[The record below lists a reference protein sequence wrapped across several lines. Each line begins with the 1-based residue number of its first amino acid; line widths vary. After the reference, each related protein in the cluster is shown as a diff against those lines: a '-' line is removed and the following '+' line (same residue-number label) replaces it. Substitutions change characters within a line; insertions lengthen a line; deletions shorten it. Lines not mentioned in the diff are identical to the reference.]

1 MTDWQAIPEDP
12 CLKFSVYHHP
22 ELLSEYSIVTQ
33 AANNE
38 YLDNN
43 YCWWLYNETITD
55 LPKDIFSKSR
65 LQVVFDPLFS
75 PSSETINCDLSVSH
89 QSCGACLNA
98 NTSSQLSFQFL
109 IDSSSIC
116 YDPTLTFSKDLN
128 SGTMISVLCTFQNSS
143 CISACF
149 MLNDNSNVVAK
160 SESIN
165 SDQWEK
171 TSQSF
176 IEVAYEQ
183 SVNILKDSQY
193 HVARNVC
200 EMHQNEDCHWIPDS
214 LLINEH
220 CVDCQPI
227 CRSIG
232 RTLNFIQFV
241 IGSLWFMFTIPI
253 AEVSLPIV
261 ISDAVSQK
269 YQVSLYAVLA
279 SQLIHSFS
287 FVLLQGLV
295 MSCTVA
301 STELLQGITPLWC
314 KYVNTK
320 NKKKGVKCIVH
331 QVATNNMVGTTCT
344 YKTIKDAEYYVLR
357 SYNNHNGG
365 YPGMAAELYVQT
377 H

>member
-1 MTDWQAIPEDP
+1 MTDWQTIPEDP

-33 AANNE
+33 AASNE
-38 YLDNN
+38 YLDN
-43 YCWWLYNETITD
+43 YCWWLYNETISD
-55 LPKDIFSKSR
+55 LPKDNFSKSR

-75 PSSETINCDLSVSH
+75 PDSETIDCDLSFSH
-89 QSCGACLNA
+89 QSCEACLNA
-98 NTSSQLSFQFL
+98 NSSSQLSFQFL

-116 YDPTLTFSKDLN
+116 YDPTLAVTKDLN

-149 MLNDNSNVVAK
+149 TLNDSGNTVAE
-160 SESIN
+160 SESFS

-183 SVNILKDSQY
+183 SVHILKDSQY

-227 CRSIG
+227 CRGIG

-261 ISDAVSQK
+261 ISDVVSQK
-269 YQVSLYAVLA
+269 YQASLLTVLA
-279 SQLIHSFS
+279 SYLIRNYFLI
-287 FVLLQGLV
+287 LLQGLV

-301 STELLQGITPLWC
+301 GTELLQGITPLWC
-314 KYVNTK
+314 KFVNSSSC
-320 NKKKGVKCIVH
+320 N
-331 QVATNNMVGTTCT
+331 Q
-344 YKTIKDAEYYVLR
+344 
-357 SYNNHNGG
+357 
-365 YPGMAAELYVQT
+365 P
-377 H
+377 